1 MTRVID
7 PSDVAGEYR
16 VAARARVAELGAAIT
31 LVGLLGVDD
40 APSATYARYIGIG
53 CKQVGITFDVRR
65 TNATHIASAI
75 DQANRDARVHGVIVF
90 YPVLGPDG
98 DGELRERVAP
108 EKDAEALSSFWTG
121 KLYANVR
128 YLDDARQKKAIA
140 PCAPLAIVKLLTSA
154 GVMTASQGSMAG
166 RTVAVFN
173 RSEVVGRPL
182 AAMLANDG
190 ARVYSFDIDGP
201 LLFDGAAV
209 VQETSI
215 ERGAALAEADVV
227 ITGVPSPDF
236 DLVRAAEIR
245 RGTVCLNVSTIR
257 NFADDA
263 REKASV
269 FIPRVGPM
277 TVAMLLRNT
286 VRLYENFH
294 G

>member
-1 MTRVID
+1 VTRVID

-16 VAARARVAELGAAIT
+16 TAVRARVADLDAPLT
-31 LVGLLGVDD
+31 LVGLLGVDHE
-40 APSATYARYIGIG
+40 PSATYARYIGLA
-53 CKQVGITFDVRR
+53 CKEVGIAFSLRR
-65 TNATHIASAI
+65 TNVSEIAADI
-75 DQANRDARVHGVIVF
+75 DQANRDANVHGVIVF
-90 YPVLGPDG
+90 YPVLEADR
-98 DGELRERVAP
+98 DNKLRERVAP
-108 EKDAEALSSFWTG
+108 EKDVEALSSFWTG

-128 YLDDARQKKAIA
+128 YLDDAQQKKTIV
-140 PCAPLAIVKLLTSA
+140 PCVPLAIVKLLTSA
-154 GVMTASQGSMAG
+154 GVMTASRGSMAG

-173 RSEVVGRPL
+173 RSDVVGRPL

-201 LLFDGAAV
+201 LLFEDAAM
-209 VQETSI
+209 QETSI
-215 ERGAALAEADVV
+215 ERAAALARADVV

-236 DLVRAAEIR
+236 DLVKAAEIKE
-245 RGTVCLNVSTIR
+245 GAVCLNFSTFT

-263 REKASV
+263 REMASV

-286 VRLYENFH
+286 VRLYENFR